1 MFHLILF
8 VRFSHFPPQFCPP
21 PIFIVFTCWLLHQHP
36 IVAIPLI
43 LRASSVTAQRVNK
56 NGAPCPPSFF
66 QILLNHTEKL
76 PFTRNGEQRA
86 TLVVS
91 ATIRGLVERRG
102 IDPIR
107 VAVESQLES
116 LLAGRWIAIVQQAL
130 NSKAVVI
137 LGNIRSRRFCCSSWR
152 SKGSASSECFEPTAD
167 RQPTFY
173 AWLPPHFTVV
183 PLFLTT
189 SSFLSLDGSSGILA
203 RTFGNSSA
211 CSLEFVRGFCPHPRG
226 STGQPQ
232 PIGHRRSARIRGS
245 YCSSSSFYRYCCR
258 SCGWSTALTRELY
271 EPIYSLSGYGGLRP
285 FPSSPPDQTPVTP
298 LPFCGWHDHLV
309 LYHILHS
316 ASPLV
321 LLPTAGDH
329 YHCYQYYYY
338 EPQTVVT
345 QLPIRKIVRHLSGP
359 PELDIGVSQ
368 WLSRPYLDSSA
379 QSSFLGNTVNPA
391 SLIAW
396 KLRQL
401 QRRRWDDTE
410 SNPPPLLPSPLRE
423 DPLGVKKGRKTEP
436 VTPSQQT
443 TLDRIGSYL
452 SLFPSKPAEQKG
464 LRQGREKADV
474 IKIKHKGY
482 IRTKEHTITCPL
494 SVMQSKQ
501 RSLWM

>member
-1 MFHLILF
+1 M
-8 VRFSHFPPQFCPP
+8 
-21 PIFIVFTCWLLHQHP
+21 
-36 IVAIPLI
+36 
-43 LRASSVTAQRVNK
+43 ASNER
-56 NGAPCPPSFF
+56 
-66 QILLNHTEKL
+66 L
-76 PFTRNGEQRA
+76 
-86 TLVVS
+86 LVVS

-102 IDPIR
+102 IDPIW

-271 EPIYSLSGYGGLRP
+271 EPIYSLQDMAVFVLSH
-285 FPSSPPDQTPVTP
+285 PP
-298 LPFCGWHDHLV
+298 H
-309 LYHILHS
+309 
-316 ASPLV
+316 
-321 LLPTAGDH
+321 PTK
-329 YHCYQYYYY
+329 
-338 EPQTVVT
+338 
-345 QLPIRKIVRHLSGP
+345 R
-359 PELDIGVSQ
+359 Q
-368 WLSRPYLDSSA
+368 WLHCLFAAGRTIWFYTTYCIRPHSW
-379 QSSFLGNTVNPA
+379 SFCPLQATTTTATNT
-391 SLIAW
+391 
-396 KLRQL
+396 
-401 QRRRWDDTE
+401 
-410 SNPPPLLPSPLRE
+410 
-423 DPLGVKKGRKTEP
+423 
-436 VTPSQQT
+436 
-443 TLDRIGSYL
+443 
-452 SLFPSKPAEQKG
+452 
-464 LRQGREKADV
+464 
-474 IKIKHKGY
+474 
-482 IRTKEHTITCPL
+482 TITNRKLSSRSCLSAKL
-494 SVMQSKQ
+494 SVTYLVPQN
-501 RSLWM
+501 LI